1 MIIKNIKINL
11 NNKVNSLTNQLASP
25 SSLLEAKGLNKDIK
39 DTKNSKNGLTN
50 LALTN
55 PSVLT
60 DAQGIEKANQASQ
73 ASQANQDNLLNLAS
87 QNRLTTKG
95 FIKPKFNLTAA
106 LNKLA
111 DKNLVNKNSLT
122 AQNNLTNPIPN
133 QANLTTP
140 DVLTSAQGIDKT
152 KLNNSK
158 VNNNLSN
165 PLAAD
170 LSIRLAQNEP
180 KLSTVAEIA
189 NLNPS
194 TLSINSLSII
204 AEHKEVKQKL
214 DSLTN
219 SLTNNLT
226 KPASLDAAQGYRELG
241 KPNNKANLASL
252 ANLGHQPAQS
262 AENGPLT
269 KLSLSQSV
277 NNLFSQTNQTNQT
290 NQASSVS
297 SANFTW
303 DESQLSAI
311 DNICR
316 DKFSVLIGA
325 AGSGKTTVVKE
336 IVNRLSSQ
344 GLIKP
349 ITYQRANGLNVNRY
363 NISFCSFTGKAVEQL
378 RKSIPA
384 NLQCC
389 CETIHSLL
397 EYSPEIVE
405 RLTTDS
411 HGNTIVKN
419 SKVFLPRR
427 NDINLLNQ
435 NIIVIDESGM
445 VGIDL
450 WNNLWKAL
458 DYGNLPNLKIILIG
472 DINQL
477 PAVIGKSILGYALN
491 SPLWHTNSLTHIH
504 RQALDNPIIFNA
516 HQVKSGKPPIKD
528 TSVSTTE
535 PWLNHFSL
543 IDFTKLTLAERQNI
557 KLGKLSPDYGSKKSS
572 PNGVLNTLVS
582 LTKFLLAKNLYDP
595 SLDQI
600 IVPQNIGL
608 LGQEVIN
615 QKLAPL
621 FNPNNKR
628 IIIRASYET
637 KFLAVGDKVMFTK
650 NDYASGIL
658 NGMTG
663 YIENISINGNYT
675 DAIGLRIAE
684 ANAKAGQS
692 STDSLALNEDSANSL
707 LKDID
712 QFNKD
717 HAEDGSKLETEQQ
730 ASHIITIRYTPLG
743 SDQTA
748 TIAVSTVGAVRGLL
762 LAYAITCHKA
772 QGSEYRKVLICI
784 HPTHAKLLNREWLYT
799 AITRA
804 RENCFLLSSDYAIN
818 LCLNRQAVRG
828 ETIDEKAK
836 NFSLAEATKASDKIN
851 QALVPLGIFDKL
863 D

>member
-1 MIIKNIKINL
+1 MLIKNIKINFD
-11 NNKVNSLTNQLASP
+11 NSKVNSLTNLASNP
-25 SSLLEAKGLNKDIK
+25 SSLLEAKGFSKANKVSDK
-39 DTKNSKNGLTN
+39 SNSLTNGLTN
-50 LALTN
+50 LTNLTN
-55 PSVLT
+55 LS
-60 DAQGIEKANQASQ
+60 N
-73 ASQANQDNLLNLAS
+73 

-111 DKNLVNKNSLT
+111 EQT
-122 AQNNLTNPIPN
+122 AANTASRASIVKDDSKASETSQTSIINNDNLTN
-133 QANLTTP
+133 
-140 DVLTSAQGIDKT
+140 VS
-152 KLNNSK
+152 
-158 VNNNLSN
+158 SN
-165 PLAAD
+165 PLVTD

-189 NLNPS
+189 NLKPS
-194 TLSINSLSII
+194 SLSINSLSII

-214 DSLTN
+214 DSLV
-219 SLTNNLT
+219 SLTNPESQDSA
-226 KPASLDAAQGYRELG
+226 KGQRAS
-241 KPNNKANLASL
+241 NNVTNVSIANNSVVSKVTNVTNIKLAPKINS
-252 ANLGHQPAQS
+252 
-262 AENGPLT
+262 
-269 KLSLSQSV
+269 
-277 NNLFSQTNQTNQT
+277 LFSESDSLPTT
-290 NQASSVS
+290 SSPSTSTPS
-297 SANFTW
+297 STSSSFVW
-303 DESQLSAI
+303 DDSQLSAI

-349 ITYQRANGLNVNRY
+349 LTYQRANGVNVNRY

-419 SKVFLPRR
+419 SKIFLPRR

-458 DYGNLPNLKIILIG
+458 DYGKLPNLKIILIG

-516 HQVKSGKPPIKD
+516 HQVKSGKPPVKD

-535 PWLNHFSL
+535 PWLNHFNL
-543 IDFTKLTLAERQNI
+543 IDFAKLTPAEREKV
-557 KLGKLSPDYGSKKSS
+557 KLGSLPPDYGSKKSS
-572 PNGVLNTLVS
+572 PSGVLTTLVN
-582 LTKFLLAKNLYDP
+582 LTKFLLNKNLYDP

-684 ANAKAGQS
+684 ANAK
-692 STDSLALNEDSANSL
+692 STINGSTGTHSLSLDEDSANSL

-717 HAEDGSKLETEQQ
+717 HAEDGSKLESEQQ
-730 ASHIITIRYTPLG
+730 ASHVITIRYTPLG

-748 TIAVSTVGAVRGLL
+748 TIAISTVGAVRGLL

-772 QGSEYRKVLICI
+772 QGSEYRKVLICV
-784 HPTHAKLLNREWLYT
+784 HPTHAKLLTREWLYT

-804 RENCFLLSSDYAIN
+804 RENCFLLCSDYSIN
-818 LCLNRQAVRG
+818 LCLHRQAVKG

-863 D
+863 NYTTE

>member
-11 NNKVNSLTNQLASP
+11 NNKVNSLANQPANP
-25 SSLLEAKGLNKDIK
+25 SSLLEAQGYREGENKLNSS
-39 DTKNSKNGLTN
+39 TNSQTNLPN
-50 LALTN
+50 LALAN

-60 DAQGIEKANQASQ
+60 DAQGIEKTSQASQ
-73 ASQANQDNLLNLAS
+73 ASQDNLLNLS
-87 QNRLTTKG
+87 NQNRLTTKG

-111 DKNLVNKNSLT
+111 DKNQVNQNSLT
-122 AQNNLTNPIPN
+122 NQNNLANPISN
-133 QANLTTP
+133 QANLPTP

-165 PLAAD
+165 PLVAD

-189 NLNPS
+189 NLKPS
-194 TLSINSLSII
+194 ALSINSLSII

-219 SLTNNLT
+219 SSANHT
-226 KPASLDAAQGYRELG
+226 SLDVAKGYREIG
-241 KPNNKANLASL
+241 KLNNEVSLISL
-252 ANLGHQPAQS
+252 ATDGHQMGET

-277 NNLFSQTNQTNQT
+277 NNLFSQINS
-290 NQASSVS
+290 ASSAS

-458 DYGNLPNLKIILIG
+458 GYGNLPNLKIILIG

-516 HQVKSGKPPIKD
+516 HQVKSGKPPVKD

-543 IDFTKLTLAERQNI
+543 IDFTKLTPAERQNI

-572 PNGVLNTLVS
+572 PNGVLSTLVS
-582 LTKFLLAKNLYDP
+582 LTKFLLTKNLYDP

-628 IIIRASYET
+628 IVIRASYET

-692 STDSLALNEDSANSL
+692 SADSLALNEDSANSL

-748 TIAVSTVGAVRGLL
+748 TIAVGTVGAVRGLL

-818 LCLNRQAVRG
+818 LCLNRQAVKG

>member
-1 MIIKNIKINL
+1 MLIKNIKINFANSKV
-11 NNKVNSLTNQLASP
+11 NNKVNLTHNH
-25 SSLLEAKGLNKDIK
+25 SSLLEAQGFSQASQANKANKVDN
-39 DTKNSKNGLTN
+39 NSKTINQDCQLDLAN
-50 LALTN
+50 LSNNN

-60 DAQGIEKANQASQ
+60 DAQGFSKTSIANDKSN
-73 ASQANQDNLLNLAS
+73 SLTDLSN
-87 QNRLTTKG
+87 QNRITTKG

-111 DKNLVNKNSLT
+111 EQTVANTASRASAVKANSKASDNSLT
-122 AQNNLTNPIPN
+122 N
-133 QANLTTP
+133 
-140 DVLTSAQGIDKT
+140 D
-152 KLNNSK
+152 NS
-158 VNNNLSN
+158 LSN
-165 PLAAD
+165 PLVTD

-189 NLNPS
+189 NLKPS
-194 TLSINSLSII
+194 ALSINSLSVI

-214 DSLTN
+214 DSLASLA
-219 SLTNNLT
+219 SLTNSIT
-226 KPASLDAAQGYRELG
+226 F
-241 KPNNKANLASL
+241 
-252 ANLGHQPAQS
+252 GHQTAES
-262 AENGPLT
+262 AENGNLT
-269 KLSLSQSV
+269 RLSLSPSV
-277 NNLFSQTNQTNQT
+277 NNLFSQTNQTSD
-290 NQASSVS
+290 SSAN

-303 DESQLSAI
+303 DDSQLSAI

-349 ITYQRANGLNVNRY
+349 LTYQRANGVNVNRY

-405 RLTTDS
+405 RLTTDA

-419 SKVFLPRR
+419 SKIFLPRR

-458 DYGNLPNLKIILIG
+458 DYGKLPNLKIILIG

-516 HQVKSGKPPIKD
+516 HQVKSGKPPVKD

-535 PWLNHFSL
+535 PWLNHFNL
-543 IDFTKLTLAERQNI
+543 IDFAKLTPAEREKV
-557 KLGKLSPDYGSKKSS
+557 KLGTLPPDYGSKKSS
-572 PNGVLNTLVS
+572 PSGVLTTLVN
-582 LTKFLLAKNLYDP
+582 LTKFLLNKNLYDP

-637 KFLAVGDKVMFTK
+637 KFLAIGDKVMFTK

-663 YIENISINGNYT
+663 YIENIAINGNYT

-684 ANAKAGQS
+684 ANAK
-692 STDSLALNEDSANSL
+692 STIDGAPDTHSLSLDEDSANSL

-717 HAEDGSKLETEQQ
+717 HAEDGSKLESEQQ
-730 ASHIITIRYTPLG
+730 ASHVITIRYTPLG

-748 TIAVSTVGAVRGLL
+748 TIAISTVGAVRGLL

-772 QGSEYRKVLICI
+772 QGSEYRKVLICV
-784 HPTHAKLLNREWLYT
+784 HPTHAKLLTREWLYT

-804 RENCFLLSSDYAIN
+804 RENCFLLCSDYSIN
-818 LCLNRQAVRG
+818 LCLHRQAVKG
-828 ETIDEKAK
+828 ETIGEKAK

-863 D
+863 NYPME

>member
-1 MIIKNIKINL
+1 MLIKNIKINFANSKANSKA
-11 NNKVNSLTNQLASP
+11 NNLANLTSNP
-25 SSLLEAKGLNKDIK
+25 SSLLEAQGFSQASKANQAS
-39 DTKNSKNGLTN
+39 NSKLVSQDCQLN
-50 LALTN
+50 LANLSNNN

-60 DAQGIEKANQASQ
+60 DAQGIDKISKANDKS
-73 ASQANQDNLLNLAS
+73 NRLTNLTDLSN

-111 DKNLVNKNSLT
+111 EQTAANVANTANKVSPVNAVKDDSL
-122 AQNNLTNPIPN
+122 
-133 QANLTTP
+133 AN
-140 DVLTSAQGIDKT
+140 VS
-152 KLNNSK
+152 
-158 VNNNLSN
+158 LSN
-165 PLAAD
+165 PLVTD

-189 NLNPS
+189 NLKPS
-194 TLSINSLSII
+194 ALSINSLSII

-214 DSLTN
+214 DSLA
-219 SLTNNLT
+219 SLTNPESQDSAKGPTELT
-226 KPASLDAAQGYRELG
+226 DSKDS
-241 KPNNKANLASL
+241 LASL
-252 ANLGHQPAQS
+252 TNSITFGHQTAES
-262 AENGPLT
+262 AESDRLT
-269 KLSLSQSV
+269 RLSLSPSV
-277 NNLFSQTNQTNQT
+277 NNLFSQNNQTSD
-290 NQASSVS
+290 SSAN

-303 DESQLSAI
+303 DDSQLSAI

-336 IVNRLSSQ
+336 IVNRLTQQ

-349 ITYQRANGLNVNRY
+349 LTYQRANGVNVNRY

-419 SKVFLPRR
+419 SKIFLPRR

-458 DYGNLPNLKIILIG
+458 DYGKLPNLKIILIG

-516 HQVKSGKPPIKD
+516 HQVKSGKPPVKD

-535 PWLNHFSL
+535 PWLNHFNL
-543 IDFTKLTLAERQNI
+543 IDFAKLTPAEREKV
-557 KLGKLSPDYGSKKSS
+557 KLGSLPPDYGSKKSS
-572 PNGVLNTLVS
+572 PSGVLTTLVN
-582 LTKFLLAKNLYDP
+582 LTKFLLNKNLYDP

-684 ANAKAGQS
+684 ANAKS
-692 STDSLALNEDSANSL
+692 SIDGSPDTHSLSLDEDSANSL

-717 HAEDGSKLETEQQ
+717 HAEDGSKLESEQQ
-730 ASHIITIRYTPLG
+730 ASHVITIRYTPLG

-748 TIAVSTVGAVRGLL
+748 TIAISTVGAVRGLL

-772 QGSEYRKVLICI
+772 QGSEYRKVLICV
-784 HPTHAKLLNREWLYT
+784 HPTHAKLLTREWLYT

-804 RENCFLLSSDYAIN
+804 RENCFLLCSDYSIN
-818 LCLNRQAVRG
+818 LCLHRQAVKG

-836 NFSLAEATKASDKIN
+836 NFSLAEATKDSDKIN

-863 D
+863 S

>member
-1 MIIKNIKINL
+1 MLIKNIKINFVKSEV
-11 NNKVNSLTNQLASP
+11 NKLANQASNP
-25 SSLLEAKGLNKDIK
+25 SSLLEAKGFDKIDNQID
-39 DTKNSKNGLTN
+39 NQANLTN
-50 LALTN
+50 
-55 PSVLT
+55 
-60 DAQGIEKANQASQ
+60 
-73 ASQANQDNLLNLAS
+73 

-111 DKNLVNKNSLT
+111 EQNLANQNKL
-122 AQNNLTNPIPN
+122 ANP
-133 QANLTTP
+133 QTT
-140 DVLTSAQGIDKT
+140 DSKLSAQGSDST
-152 KLNNSK
+152 KASNQTTNDSS
-158 VNNNLSN
+158 LSN
-165 PLAAD
+165 PLVTD

-180 KLSTVAEIA
+180 KLSNVAEIA
-189 NLNPS
+189 NLKPS
-194 TLSINSLSII
+194 ALSINSLSII

-214 DSLTN
+214 ASLTN
-219 SLTNNLT
+219 QSTTPSL
-226 KPASLDAAQGYRELG
+226 LDEAQGYREIS
-241 KPNNKANLASL
+241 KASL
-252 ANLGHQPAQS
+252 NP
-262 AENGPLT
+262 
-269 KLSLSQSV
+269 SV
-277 NNLFSQTNQTNQT
+277 NKLFNQPNQNSLTNQL
-290 NQASSVS
+290 SSS
-297 SANFTW
+297 NFVW

-336 IVNRLSSQ
+336 IVNRLTQQ

-349 ITYQRANGLNVNRY
+349 ITYQRANGLSVNRY

-419 SKVFLPRR
+419 SKIFLPRR

-435 NIIVIDESGM
+435 NIIIIDESGM

-516 HQVKSGKPPIKD
+516 HQVKSGKPPVKD

-543 IDFTKLTLAERQNI
+543 IDFTKLSPAERQNI

-582 LTKFLLAKNLYDP
+582 LTKFLLTKNLYDP

-628 IIIRASYET
+628 IVIRASYET

-684 ANAKAGQS
+684 ANAKTTQS
-692 STDSLALNEDSANSL
+692 SADNLTLSEDSANSL

-712 QFNKD
+712 QFNKN
-717 HAEDGSKLETEQQ
+717 HAEDGSKLESEQQ

-743 SDQTA
+743 SNQTA
-748 TIAVSTVGAVRGLL
+748 IIAISTVGAVRGLL

-772 QGSEYRKVLICI
+772 QGSEYRKTLICI

-799 AITRA
+799 SITRA
-804 RENCFLLSSDYAIN
+804 RENCFLLCSDYAIN
-818 LCLNRQAVRG
+818 LCLHRQAVKG

-851 QALVPLGIFDKL
+851 QALIPLGIFDKL
-863 D
+863 S

>member
-1 MIIKNIKINL
+1 MLIKNIKINL
-11 NNKVNSLTNQLASP
+11 ANNKVNNLTNQTSNH
-25 SSLLEAKGLNKDIK
+25 SSLLEAKGFNKANSNNSL
-39 DTKNSKNGLTN
+39 TK
-50 LALTN
+50 
-55 PSVLT
+55 LT
-60 DAQGIEKANQASQ
+60 DLSN
-73 ASQANQDNLLNLAS
+73 

-111 DKNLVNKNSLT
+111 EANATASTANTVSTVNAVKDDSLT
-122 AQNNLTNPIPN
+122 N
-133 QANLTTP
+133 
-140 DVLTSAQGIDKT
+140 VS
-152 KLNNSK
+152 
-158 VNNNLSN
+158 LSN
-165 PLAAD
+165 PLVTD

-189 NLNPS
+189 KLKPS
-194 TLSINSLSII
+194 ALSINSLATI

-214 DSLTN
+214 DSLTSLTSLTKPESQDSAKGSAELTKLTDSLA
-219 SLTNNLT
+219 SLTNST
-226 KPASLDAAQGYRELG
+226 TF
-241 KPNNKANLASL
+241 
-252 ANLGHQPAQS
+252 GHQAAES
-262 AENGPLT
+262 AENGSLT
-269 KLSLSQSV
+269 KLNLNPSV
-277 NNLFSQTNQTNQT
+277 NSLFNHTNQPN
-290 NQASSVS
+290 NSSAN

-303 DESQLSAI
+303 DDSQLSAI
-311 DNICR
+311 DNIVK
-316 DKFSVLIGA
+316 DQFSVLIGA

-336 IVNRLSSQ
+336 IVNRLTQQ

-349 ITYQRANGLNVNRY
+349 ISYQRVNGVNVNRY

-389 CETIHSLL
+389 CETLHSLL

-405 RLTTDS
+405 RLTTDTN
-411 HGNTIVKN
+411 GNTIVKS
-419 SKVFLPRR
+419 SKIFVPKRDEF
-427 NDINLLNQ
+427 NLLNQ

-458 DYGNLPNLKIILIG
+458 GYGKLPNLKIILIG

-491 SPLWHTNSLTHIH
+491 SPLWKTNSLTHIH

-516 HQVKSGKPPIKD
+516 HQVKSGKPPVKD
-528 TSVSTTE
+528 NSVSTTE

-543 IDFTKLTLAERQNI
+543 IDFAKLTPAEREKV
-557 KLGKLSPDYGSKKSS
+557 KLGSLPTDYGSKKSS
-572 PNGVLNTLVS
+572 PNGVLTTLVS
-582 LTKFLLAKNLYDP
+582 LTKFLLTKNLYDP

-608 LGQEVIN
+608 LGQEIIN
-615 QKLAPL
+615 QKLAQI

-628 IIIRASYET
+628 VIIRASYET
-637 KFLAVGDKVMFTK
+637 KFLAIGDKVMFTK

-658 NGMTG
+658 NGMVG
-663 YIENISINGNYT
+663 YIENITINGNYT

-684 ANAKAGQS
+684 ANAKTGEA
-692 STDSLALNEDSANSL
+692 DIHSLALNEDTANSL

-717 HAEDGSKLETEQQ
+717 HAEDGSKLESEQQ
-730 ASHIITIRYTPLG
+730 ASHVITIRYTPLG

-748 TIAVSTVGAVRGLL
+748 TIAISKVGAVRGLL

-784 HPTHAKLLNREWLYT
+784 HPTHAKLLTREWLYT

-804 RENCFLLSSDYAIN
+804 RENCFLLCSDYSIN
-818 LCLNRQAVRG
+818 LCLHRQAVKG

-863 D
+863 N

>member
-11 NNKVNSLTNQLASP
+11 NNKVNSLANQPANP
-25 SSLLEAKGLNKDIK
+25 SSLLEAQGYREGENKLNSS
-39 DTKNSKNGLTN
+39 TNSQTNLPN
-50 LALTN
+50 LALAN

-60 DAQGIEKANQASQ
+60 DAQGIEKTSQASQ
-73 ASQANQDNLLNLAS
+73 ASQDNLLNLS
-87 QNRLTTKG
+87 NQNRLTTKG

-111 DKNLVNKNSLT
+111 DKNQVNQNSLT
-122 AQNNLTNPIPN
+122 NQNNLANPISN
-133 QANLTTP
+133 QANLPTP

-165 PLAAD
+165 PLVAD

-189 NLNPS
+189 NLKPS
-194 TLSINSLSII
+194 ALSINSLSII

-219 SLTNNLT
+219 SSANHT
-226 KPASLDAAQGYRELG
+226 SLDVAKGYREIG
-241 KPNNKANLASL
+241 KLNNEVSLISL
-252 ANLGHQPAQS
+252 ATDGHQMGET

-277 NNLFSQTNQTNQT
+277 NNLFSQINS
-290 NQASSVS
+290 ASSAS

-516 HQVKSGKPPIKD
+516 HQVKSGKPPVKD

-543 IDFTKLTLAERQNI
+543 IDFTKLTPAERQNI

-572 PNGVLNTLVS
+572 PNGVLSTLVS
-582 LTKFLLAKNLYDP
+582 LTKFLLTKNLYDP

-628 IIIRASYET
+628 IVIRASYET

-692 STDSLALNEDSANSL
+692 SADSLALNEDSANSL

-818 LCLNRQAVRG
+818 LCLNRQAVKG